1 MQNGAR
7 PGAGAGQCTRGEAGG
22 ITGIPEEG
30 WCPAVLGT
38 GGIQE
43 DRMPGTSNRQI
54 PRPEDLASG
63 SNDPGRVLR
72 DEE

>member
-1 MQNGAR
+1 MTGAL
-7 PGAGAGQCTRGEAGG
+7 TRRRKDARSN
-22 ITGIPEEG
+22 TGDFKEEG
-30 WCPAVLGT
+30 WRPAVLGT